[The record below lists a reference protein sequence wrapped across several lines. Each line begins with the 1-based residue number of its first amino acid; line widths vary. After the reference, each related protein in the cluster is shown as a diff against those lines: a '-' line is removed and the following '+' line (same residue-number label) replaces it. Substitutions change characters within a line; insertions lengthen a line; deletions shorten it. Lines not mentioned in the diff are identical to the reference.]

1 LQQRRK
7 KGIRVDLRAYLQE
20 QRETVEKALALIL
33 PEPEGPAA
41 DVVKAMK
48 YSLFAGGK
56 RLRPILCIAGAE
68 ALGVDGSHVMPVAC
82 ALEMIHTYSLIHDD
96 LPAMDNDD
104 MRRGKPTN
112 HKVFGE
118 AVAIL
123 AGDGLLTEAFRVMA
137 QTPLGKIR
145 PEALLKVICLV
156 AQASGYQGMVGGQV
170 TDIQSEGKTVEPAT
184 VAFIHSHKTGA
195 LIAASVTSGA
205 ILGGATEAQVN
216 AIGEYG
222 RGIGLAFQIA
232 DDILDVEGDS
242 EKMGKGVG
250 GDARKKKVT
259 YPSVHGL
266 VRSREIQ
273 KQSIDQAIHSL
284 KTFDSKA
291 DPLRVL
297 ATYIIERKK

>member
-1 LQQRRK
+1 LLQRRR

-20 QRETVEKALALIL
+20 RRETVENALALIL

-137 QTPLGKIR
+137 KTPMGKTK
-145 PEALLKVICLV
+145 PESLLKVIFLV
-156 AQASGYQGMVGGQV
+156 AQGSGYQGMVGGQV

-184 VAFIHSHKTGA
+184 VEFIHSHKTGA

-216 AIGEYG
+216 AISEYG
-222 RGIGLAFQIA
+222 REIGLAFQIA

-273 KQSIDQAIHSL
+273 KQSIDQALHSL

-291 DPLRVL
+291 DPLRAL

>member
-1 LQQRRK
+1 M
-7 KGIRVDLRAYLQE
+7 DLRAYLQE
-20 QRETVEKALALIL
+20 RRETVENALALIL

-68 ALGVDGSHVMPVAC
+68 ALGVDGIHVMPVAC

-137 QTPLGKIR
+137 KTPMGKTK
-145 PEALLKVICLV
+145 PESLLKVICLV
-156 AQASGYQGMVGGQV
+156 AQGSGYQGMVGGQV

-184 VAFIHSHKTGA
+184 VEFIHSHKTGA

-216 AIGEYG
+216 AISEYG
-222 RGIGLAFQIA
+222 REIGLAFQIA

-291 DPLRVL
+291 DPLRAL

>member
-1 LQQRRK
+1 
-7 KGIRVDLRAYLQE
+7 VDLKAYLQE
-20 QRETVEKALALIL
+20 QRGKVEEALALVL

-41 DVVKAMK
+41 DVVKAMR

-56 RLRPILCIAGAE
+56 RLRPILCIAGTE
-68 ALGVDGSHVMPVAC
+68 ALGIDGSRVMPVAC

-123 AGDGLLTEAFRVMA
+123 AGDGLLTEAFRVMT

-145 PEALLKVICLV
+145 PEALLKVIRLI

-170 TDIQSEGKTVEPAT
+170 TDIQSEGKTTAPSTVE
-184 VAFIHSHKTGA
+184 FIHSHKTGA
-195 LIAASVTSGA
+195 LITASVASGA
-205 ILGGATEAQVN
+205 ILGGASEAQVN
-216 AIGEYG
+216 AVTQYG
-222 RGIGLAFQIA
+222 RGIGLAFQIS

-242 EKMGKGVG
+242 EDMGKGVG

-266 VRSREIQ
+266 VRSKEIQ
-273 KQSIDQAIHSL
+273 RQSIDQAIHSL
-284 KTFDSKA
+284 NVFDSKA
-291 DPLRVL
+291 DPLR
-297 ATYIIERKK
+297 AIASYIIERKK